1 LVQLVEMDVRRAY
14 IAVNRTRQQ
23 IAASTATR
31 QFQEEKN
38 RIEIEKF
45 RVGRSTSFL
54 VAQAQRDLLSSRIAE
69 VEAVVDY
76 LKALTD
82 LFRLDGSLLVRR
94 GLAVAD
100 PAPTGAGPVSQAPL
114 TAPGRSGS

>member
-1 LVQLVEMDVRRAY
+1 VRKAY
-14 IAVNRTRQQ
+14 IDVNRTRQQ

-38 RIEIEKF
+38 RIETEKF

-69 VEAVVDY
+69 VKAVVDY

-82 LFRLDGSLLVRR
+82 LFRMDGSLLARR
-94 GLAVAD
+94 GLIV
-100 PAPTGAGPVSQAPL
+100 APL
-114 TAPGRSGS
+114 TPTDPGNEHPAGQGSNSSP